1 MKKIFTFLVITSFI
15 CSIHSQN
22 TIQNSSHFSVIDI
35 STNTGKTYT
44 RLLTLTTTD
53 DGNSSKEAQS
63 FQINITK
70 LPENGA
76 YYRISK
82 SNANGSGFLSDPID
96 LALGLNSKTIAAVT
110 FDINRYV
117 KIQFSSADIEFDALT
132 VNGDALNVS
141 NQLGGSNL
149 FDDMTNNNNA
159 FTRQISL
166 AKISD
171 GSSSQGL
178 QKLDIN
184 ITDLPEGGANY
195 RVYKTNAS
203 GNDFFGPS
211 TALTLGKNTIS
222 VTAVS
227 FDRAV
232 KIHFSGNNTVFSSVL
247 ANGKEQFMPNTTGS
261 SLLFDEIENNDTW
274 KRYIS
279 LAKISDGSSSQGL
292 QKLDIN
298 ITDLPEGGAN
308 YRVYKTNASGND
320 FFGPSTALTLGEN
333 TISVSAVSFN
343 RAVKIQFSK
352 TDIKFNA
359 ISVNDITLE
368 SDNIIESNFEIFPN
382 PASDKIS
389 IIGIENIKSV
399 KIFNSLGALVKHTK
413 NATNIDVSEL
423 SRGVHFLQVDNGNL
437 MTRKFMKK

>member
-22 TIQNSSHFSVIDI
+22 TIHNSSHFSVIDI

-44 RLLTLTTTD
+44 RVLTLTTTD
-53 DGNSSKEAQS
+53 DGNSSWEAKS

-82 SNANGSGFLSDPID
+82 KTQNGTGFLSDPID
-96 LALGLNSKTIAAVT
+96 LTLGLNTKTIAAVT
-110 FDINRYV
+110 FDRYV

-159 FTRQISL
+159 FTRQIIL
-166 AKISD
+166 AKVTD
-171 GSSSQGL
+171 GASSQGV

-195 RVYKTNAS
+195 RVYKTTEN
-203 GNDFFGPS
+203 GGDFFGPP
-211 TALTLGKNTIS
+211 TALTVGENNIS
-222 VTAVS
+222 VSAVS

-232 KIHFSGNNTVFSSVL
+232 KIQFSGNNTVFSSVL

-261 SLLFDEIENNDTW
+261 SLLFDVIANNDNW
-274 KRYIS
+274 KSYIS
-279 LAKISDGSSSQGL
+279 LAKATDGASSQEV

-308 YRVYKTNASGND
+308 YRVYKTTENGGD
-320 FFGPSTALTLGEN
+320 FFGPPTALTVGEN
-333 TISVSAVSFN
+333 NISVSAVSFD

-368 SDNIIESNFEIFPN
+368 SDNIIESNFEIYPN

-437 MTRKFMKK
+437 ITRKFIKK

>member
-211 TALTLGKNTIS
+211 TALTLG
-222 VTAVS
+222 
-227 FDRAV
+227 
-232 KIHFSGNNTVFSSVL
+232 
-247 ANGKEQFMPNTTGS
+247 
-261 SLLFDEIENNDTW
+261 
-274 KRYIS
+274 
-279 LAKISDGSSSQGL
+279 
-292 QKLDIN
+292 
-298 ITDLPEGGAN
+298 
-308 YRVYKTNASGND
+308 
-320 FFGPSTALTLGEN
+320 EN

>member
-22 TIQNSSHFSVIDI
+22 TIHNSSHFSVIDI

-44 RLLTLTTTD
+44 RVLTLTTTD
-53 DGNSSKEAQS
+53 DGNSSWEAKS

-82 SNANGSGFLSDPID
+82 KTQNGTGFLSDPID
-96 LALGLNSKTIAAVT
+96 LTLGLNTKTIAAVT
-110 FDINRYV
+110 FDRYV

-159 FTRQISL
+159 FTRQIIL
-166 AKISD
+166 AKVTD
-171 GSSSQGL
+171 GASSQGV

-195 RVYKTNAS
+195 RVYKTTANL
-203 GNDFFGPS
+203 GDFFGPA
-211 TALTLGKNTIS
+211 TALTVG
-222 VTAVS
+222 
-227 FDRAV
+227 
-232 KIHFSGNNTVFSSVL
+232 
-247 ANGKEQFMPNTTGS
+247 
-261 SLLFDEIENNDTW
+261 ENN
-274 KRYIS
+274 
-279 LAKISDGSSSQGL
+279 
-292 QKLDIN
+292 
-298 ITDLPEGGAN
+298 
-308 YRVYKTNASGND
+308 
-320 FFGPSTALTLGEN
+320 
-333 TISVSAVSFN
+333 ISVSAVSFD

-368 SDNIIESNFEIFPN
+368 SDNIIESNFEIYPN

-437 MTRKFMKK
+437 ITRKFIKK

>member
-22 TIQNSSHFSVIDI
+22 TIHNSSHFSVIDI

-44 RLLTLTTTD
+44 RLLTLTTSD
-53 DGNSSKEAQS
+53 DGNSSWEAKS

-82 SNANGSGFLSDPID
+82 KTQDGSGFLSDPID
-96 LALGLNSKTIAAVT
+96 LTLGLNTKTIAAVT
-110 FDINRYV
+110 FNRYV

-159 FTRQISL
+159 FTRQIIL
-166 AKISD
+166 AKVTD
-171 GSSSQGL
+171 GASSQGV

-195 RVYKTNAS
+195 RVYKTTANGS
-203 GNDFFGPS
+203 DFFGPA
-211 TALTLGKNTIS
+211 TDLTVGENTIS
-222 VTAVS
+222 VSAVS

-232 KIHFSGNNTVFSSVL
+232 KIQFSGNNTVFSSVL
-247 ANGKEQFMPNTTGS
+247 ANGKEQFMPNTTGN
-261 SLLFDEIENNDTW
+261 SLLFDVIANNDNW

-279 LAKISDGSSSQGL
+279 LAKTTDGASSQGV

-308 YRVYKTNASGND
+308 YRVYKTTANGGD
-320 FFGPSTALTLGEN
+320 FLGPATALEVGEN
-333 TISVSAVSFN
+333 TISVSAVSFD

-368 SDNIIESNFEIFPN
+368 SDNIIESNFEIYPN

-389 IIGIENIKSV
+389 IFGIENIKSI

-423 SRGVHFLQVDNGNL
+423 SRGVHFLQVDNGNI
-437 MTRKFMKK
+437 MIKKFIKK

>member
-22 TIQNSSHFSVIDI
+22 TIHNSSHFSVIDI
-35 STNTGKTYT
+35 STNSGKTYT
-44 RLLTLTTTD
+44 RLLTLTTSD
-53 DGNSSKEAQS
+53 DGNSSREAKS

-82 SNANGSGFLSDPID
+82 SVQNGSGFLSDPID
-96 LALGLNSKTIAAVT
+96 LALGLNTKTIAAVT
-110 FDINRYV
+110 FDRYV

-159 FTRQISL
+159 FTRQIIL
-166 AKISD
+166 AKATD
-171 GSSSQGL
+171 GASSQGV

-195 RVYKTNAS
+195 RVYKTTANS
-203 GNDFFGPS
+203 SDFFGPA
-211 TALTLGKNTIS
+211 TALLVGENTIS
-222 VTAVS
+222 VSAVS

-232 KIHFSGNNTVFSSVL
+232 KIQFSGNNTVFSSVL

-261 SLLFDEIENNDTW
+261 SLLFDVIANNNDW

-279 LAKISDGSSSQGL
+279 LAKTSDGASSQGV

-308 YRVYKTNASGND
+308 YRVYKTTANGND
-320 FFGPSTALTLGEN
+320 SFGPVTALTVGEN
-333 TISVSAVSFN
+333 TISVSAVSFD

-368 SDNIIESNFEIFPN
+368 SDNIIESNFEIYPN

-399 KIFNSLGALVKHTK
+399 KIFNSLGALVKHS
-413 NATNIDVSEL
+413 NSANDIDVSDL
-423 SRGVHFLQVDNGNL
+423 SKGIHFIQVDNGNII
-437 MTRKFMKK
+437 TKKFIKK

>member
-1 MKKIFTFLVITSFI
+1 MKKIFTFLMITSFI
-15 CSIHSQN
+15 WSIHSQN
-22 TIQNSSHFSVIDI
+22 TIHNSSHFSVIDI
-35 STNTGKTYT
+35 STTTGKTYT
-44 RLLTLTTTD
+44 RVLTLTTTD
-53 DGNSSKEAQS
+53 DGNSSREAKS
-63 FQINITK
+63 FQIDITK

-82 SNANGSGFLSDPID
+82 KAQNGQGFLSDPID
-96 LALGLNSKTIAAVT
+96 LTLGLNTKTIAAVD
-110 FDINRYV
+110 FDRYV

-149 FDDMTNNNNA
+149 FDDMTNDNNT
-159 FTRQISL
+159 FTRQIIL
-166 AKISD
+166 AKVTD
-171 GSSSQGL
+171 GASSQGV

-184 ITDLPEGGANY
+184 ITDLPDGDAKY
-195 RVYKTNAS
+195 RVYKTTEN
-203 GNDFFGPS
+203 GGDFFGPA
-211 TALTLGKNTIS
+211 TALTVGENTIS
-222 VTAVS
+222 VSAVS

-232 KIHFSGNNTVFSSVL
+232 KIQFSGNNTVFSSVL
-247 ANGKEQFMPNTTGS
+247 ANGKEQFMPNTTGN
-261 SLLFDEIENNDTW
+261 SLLFDVINNNNW

-279 LAKISDGSSSQGL
+279 LAKITDGASSRGV

-308 YRVYKTNASGND
+308 YRVYKTTENGE
-320 FFGPSTALTLGEN
+320 FFGPAKALTVGEN
-333 TISVSAVSFN
+333 IISVSAVSFD
-343 RAVKIQFSK
+343 RAVRIQFNK

-368 SDNIIESNFEIFPN
+368 SDNIIESNFEIYPN

-389 IIGIENIKSV
+389 IIGIENIKSI

-423 SRGVHFLQVDNGNL
+423 SRGVHFLQVDNGNI
-437 MTRKFMKK
+437 MTKKFIKK

>member
-22 TIQNSSHFSVIDI
+22 TIHNSSHFSVIDI

-44 RLLTLTTTD
+44 RLLTLTTSD
-53 DGNSSKEAQS
+53 DGNSSWEAKS

-82 SNANGSGFLSDPID
+82 KTQDGSGFLSDPID
-96 LALGLNSKTIAAVT
+96 LTLGLNTKTIAAVT
-110 FDINRYV
+110 FNRYV

-159 FTRQISL
+159 FTRQIIL
-166 AKISD
+166 AKVTD
-171 GSSSQGL
+171 GASSQGV

-195 RVYKTNAS
+195 RVYKTTAN
-203 GNDFFGPS
+203 GGDFLGPA
-211 TALTLGKNTIS
+211 TALEVGENTIS
-222 VTAVS
+222 VSAVS

-232 KIHFSGNNTVFSSVL
+232 KIQFSGNNTVFSSVL
-247 ANGKEQFMPNTTGS
+247 ANGKEQFMPNTTGN
-261 SLLFDEIENNDTW
+261 SLLFDVIANNDNW

-279 LAKISDGSSSQGL
+279 LAKTTDGASSQGV

-308 YRVYKTNASGND
+308 YRVYKTTANGGD
-320 FFGPSTALTLGEN
+320 FLGPATALEVGEN
-333 TISVSAVSFN
+333 TISVSAVSFD

-368 SDNIIESNFEIFPN
+368 SDNIIESNFEIYPN

-389 IIGIENIKSV
+389 IFGIENIKSI

-423 SRGVHFLQVDNGNL
+423 SRGVHFLQVDNGNI
-437 MTRKFMKK
+437 MIKKFIKK

>member
-22 TIQNSSHFSVIDI
+22 TIHNSSHFSVIDI

-44 RLLTLTTTD
+44 RLLTLTTSD
-53 DGNSSKEAQS
+53 DGNSSWEAKS

-82 SNANGSGFLSDPID
+82 KTQDGSGFLSDPID
-96 LALGLNSKTIAAVT
+96 LTLGLNTKTIAAVT
-110 FDINRYV
+110 FNRYV

-159 FTRQISL
+159 FTRQIIL
-166 AKISD
+166 AKVTD
-171 GSSSQGL
+171 GASSQGV

-195 RVYKTNAS
+195 RVYKTTANGS
-203 GNDFFGPS
+203 DFLGPA
-211 TALTLGKNTIS
+211 TALEVGENTIS
-222 VTAVS
+222 VSAVS

-232 KIHFSGNNTVFSSVL
+232 KIQFSGNNTVFSSVL
-247 ANGKEQFMPNTTGS
+247 ANGKEQFMPNTTGN
-261 SLLFDEIENNDTW
+261 SLLFDVIANNDNW

-279 LAKISDGSSSQGL
+279 LAKTTDGASSQGV

-308 YRVYKTNASGND
+308 YRVYKTTANGSD
-320 FFGPSTALTLGEN
+320 FLGPATALEVGEN
-333 TISVSAVSFN
+333 TISVSAVSFD

-368 SDNIIESNFEIFPN
+368 SDNIIESNFEIYPN

-389 IIGIENIKSV
+389 IFGIENIKSI

-423 SRGVHFLQVDNGNL
+423 SRGVHFLQVDNGNI
-437 MTRKFMKK
+437 MIKKFIKK